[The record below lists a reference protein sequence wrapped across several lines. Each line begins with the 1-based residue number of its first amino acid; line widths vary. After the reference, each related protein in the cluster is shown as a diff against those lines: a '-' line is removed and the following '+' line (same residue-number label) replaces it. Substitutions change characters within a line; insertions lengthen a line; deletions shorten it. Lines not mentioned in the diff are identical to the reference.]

1 MKNIEKMKFRK
12 MRFINLDNV
21 FFEDDIVQ
29 EILDRLSNLPEVIT
43 SVVVAAH
50 FEQGIKPILSR
61 LDRSAEMPTV

>member
-29 EILDRLSNLPEVIT
+29 EILDRLSNLPDIVT
-43 SVVVAAH
+43 GVVVAAH
-50 FEQGIKPILSR
+50 LEQGIKPILSR
-61 LDRSAEMPTV
+61 LDRSAEMPAV